1 MIHKYWFSFLLP
13 HRMRQNQMIL
23 EQEGQRNA
31 PDPRESNPPCYDDA
45 ILMPR
50 LKASFTSLKLSS
62 FAASDADILMRRAG
76 KRTRSEEILGA
87 ASLDRNQRPI
97 AVARSRKRLDNWTY
111 ESGESSTA
119 LIKNGSTADND
130 PNQSSFEVIAQ
141 FETEDGHSPYAK
153 RKPIPTIACQNQ
165 IDSSFES
172 LHKPETTDD
181 DGDGEYALYQNQNI
195 PHTSQIYSNTAH
207 PPLSKPPSPLPSS
220 VSSFTSSSSSCDS
233 NNYIILPQRR
243 STESHYANVYNP
255 WSIEPRM

>member
-1 MIHKYWFSFLLP
+1 
-13 HRMRQNQMIL
+13 MIL

-31 PDPRESNPPCYDDA
+31 PDPRESNPPCYDEA
-45 ILMPR
+45 VLMPR

-62 FAASDADILMRRAG
+62 FAASDADILMRRAA

-87 ASLDRNQRPI
+87 SGLDRNRRPI
-97 AVARSRKRLDNWTY
+97 LVARSRKRLDNWTY

-119 LIKNGSTADND
+119 LIKNGSTVDND

-153 RKPIPTIACQNQ
+153 RKPIPAIACQNHNQ
-165 IDSSFES
+165 SDSSFET
-172 LHKPETTDD
+172 LRKPETTDD
-181 DGDGEYALYQNQNI
+181 DDDGEHALYQNQHI
-195 PHTSQIYSNTAH
+195 PHTSQIYSNTVH
-207 PPLSKPPSPLPSS
+207 PPSSKPPSPPPSL
-220 VSSFTSSSSSCDS
+220 SSFTSSSSSCDS

-255 WSIEPRM
+255 